1 MMAEK
6 ARLMG
11 DDESREKIL
20 KCRTPKAAM
29 KLGRSIMPWNE
40 ELWVERRCE
49 IMYQG
54 CLGEYREPVKNSLS

>member
-20 KCRTPKAAM
+20 KSKTPRAAM
-29 KLGRSIMPWNE
+29 KLGRSIMPWDE
-40 ELWVERRCE
+40 QLWIERRCE
-49 IMYQG
+49 VMYQG
-54 CLGEYREPVKNSLS
+54 CLGEYHE